1 MCFGSVM
8 RFCIFPRFS
17 SSSFWCCC
25 CQCCCCCYVTGICRT
40 LEEPK
45 QKNKTGSM
53 LLKMAISQR
62 MENLA
67 SLNSS
72 IPTDRYF
79 HDYLSECVWVCARG
93 YVGGCDPLLP
103 SEETRRPLE
112 TAGNWWKQAPAGVAS
127 GDPLVLAAEK
137 YHAITRLD
145 SRPYFTRIASVFHP
159 GRIC

>member
-1 MCFGSVM
+1 MFRVGNA
-8 RFCIFPRFS
+8 FLHI
-17 SSSFWCCC
+17 SSFFLFIFLVLLLSMLLLLLCNGNLPHLGGAE
-25 CQCCCCCYVTGICRT
+25 T
-40 LEEPK
+40 
-45 QKNKTGSM
+45 KNKTGSM
-53 LLKMAISQR
+53 LLKMAISHR